1 MTNKD
6 IRALIARRVAK
17 EFKNGD
23 LVNLGIGLPTLVAN
37 YIPDNI
43 EILLQSENGMV
54 GMGAT
59 PEQGKED
66 PDLFNAGGQPVTIV
80 PGGAYFD
87 TALSFAIIRG
97 GHVDI
102 TVLGALEV
110 DQHGNLASWSIP
122 GSFTPGIGGSMDL
135 VVGSKKVIIAM
146 EHTTKKGE
154 SKILKQC
161 TLPLTAKGKVS
172 MIVTELAVFEVTPE
186 GLVLTELQP
195 GADLDEVI
203 QKTEAPFTI
212 SEPLI
217 ENKQGIQIG

>member
-1 MTNKD
+1 MTKKD
-6 IRALIARRVAK
+6 IRAIIAQRVAK

-37 YIPDNI
+37 YIPENI
-43 EILLQSENGMV
+43 QILLQSENGMV
-54 GMGAT
+54 GMGPT
-59 PEQGKED
+59 PEQDDAD

-80 PGGAYFD
+80 PGGTYFD

-110 DQHGNLASWSIP
+110 DQYGNLASWCIP

-146 EHTTKKGE
+146 EHAKKTGE

-195 GADLDEVI
+195 GAELDEVMR
-203 QKTEAPFTI
+203 KTEAPFTI
-212 SEPLI
+212 SEQLT
-217 ENKQGIQIG
+217 ETQGLQVG